1 MLNIAVMGYGTV
13 GSGVVEVFFENKELL
28 EKRVRQPLAIK
39 YILDLRDFPG
49 DPHEDLL
56 IKDFARIRDDADV
69 QVVAEAMG
77 GVEPAFTF
85 TKACLEQGKSVVT
98 SNKELVAKRGA
109 ELLEIAAAHGCNYLF
124 EASVGGGLP
133 VLHPLHNCLSVNH
146 IQEIAGIFNGTTNFI
161 LTQMIEEGSTFDQA
175 LAQAQSRGFA
185 ERDPSADVD
194 GHDACR
200 KICIMADMAFG
211 HQIDPDAVPVE
222 GISGITMEDV
232 AYANLWGGVVKL
244 IGRAVQEVPGGPVSV
259 RVAPYFVPGGSQ
271 LGACKGVYNAI
282 LVRGNAVED
291 VVFYGQ
297 GAGKRP
303 TASAI
308 LSDILE
314 CILLGGTDPSAGWSR
329 EPGIIADPDSQITA
343 AYYRVKGC
351 TQTQIEKA
359 FGSVEFLTGD
369 GVPSGETAFV
379 TGALPERELVTAR
392 KALEGGGAEV
402 LGKLRVLSI

>member
-1 MLNIAVMGYGTV
+1 
-13 GSGVVEVFFENKELL
+13 
-28 EKRVRQPLAIK
+28 
-39 YILDLRDFPG
+39 
-49 DPHEDLL
+49 
-56 IKDFARIRDDADV
+56 
-69 QVVAEAMG
+69 
-77 GVEPAFTF
+77 
-85 TKACLEQGKSVVT
+85 
-98 SNKELVAKRGA
+98 
-109 ELLEIAAAHGCNYLF
+109 
-124 EASVGGGLP
+124 
-133 VLHPLHNCLSVNH
+133 
-146 IQEIAGIFNGTTNFI
+146 
-161 LTQMIEEGSTFDQA
+161 MIEEGSTFDQA

-343 AYYRVKGC
+343 AYYRIKGC

-379 TGALPERELVTAR
+379 TEALLERELVTAR